1 MQPDYTNY
9 MMPVNDM
16 PKAVHYARYRAAPTR
31 RQRKHDMLLTFITC
45 ANTPRKKKQHRT
57 APIKPS
63 LMRSLV
69 SLFV

>member
-1 MQPDYTNY
+1 MQQDYTNY

-16 PKAVHYARYRAAPTR
+16 PTAVHYARYREAPTR
-31 RQRKHDMLLTFITC
+31 RQQKHDMLLTFITS
-45 ANTPRKKKQHRT
+45 ANKPRKKQTRRT
-57 APIKPS
+57 APVKPS